1 MQAHARR
8 PGDASPNGGAGGG
21 AHSKR
26 LKRSGRRRQPLR
38 DADRA
43 ARIAAWI
50 GAVGVGWA
58 DI

>member
-8 PGDASPNGGAGGG
+8 PGDASQNGAAGGA
-21 AHSKR
+21 AHPER

-43 ARIAAWI
+43 AQIAA
-50 GAVGVGWA
+50 
-58 DI
+58 